1 MSRNQI
7 RMLLVNE
14 QVSFAD
20 ILSHFLDA
28 RFRVIGQAPAGS
40 ETLRATAHLQP
51 DLVLMDVTTLLPH
64 CLETTRQLKKTIPNA
79 PPVILLTLQDNPETE
94 AAARAAGADRLVFKY
109 HMDRELRPVLT
120 HLFPS

>member
-1 MSRNQI
+1 MSRDEI

-20 ILSHFLDA
+20 ILSHVLDT
-28 RFRVIGQAPAGS
+28 RFRVIGRAAAGT
-40 ETLRATAHLQP
+40 ETLRATANLHP
-51 DLVLMDVTTLLPH
+51 ELVLMDVTTSLPH

-94 AAARAAGADRLVFKY
+94 DAARAAGADRLVFKY